1 MVRAQTH
8 RRFSVARPATPGQD
22 QSSRTRG
29 LIAPAQ
35 PANLPFAEL
44 QPLSRLKTPQSAF
57 NDRLD
62 DLGPDRVRACVSCS
76 AHVHS
81 SFASGRRFTRACA
94 LQPGEESDIP
104 NESPLN
110 NAFWPSL
117 ASGDG
122 CSLSDRGEQSDENEG
137 VKKPQLP
144 EDHPQVVA
152 CAAQHGVHRI
162 AERAL

>member
-8 RRFSVARPATPGQD
+8 KRFSVARPATPGQD

-104 NESPLN
+104 NEPRQIGHYTAHKKALRGV
-110 NAFWPSL
+110 L
-117 ASGDG
+117 HV
-122 CSLSDRGEQSDENEG
+122 GEQPTEIHE
-137 VKKPQLP
+137 
-144 EDHPQVVA
+144 
-152 CAAQHGVHRI
+152 RI
-162 AERAL
+162 